1 MHMHVYKMAFWPE
14 NKMLSRNVRE
24 DWILFFDVE
33 FGVRLSLSVK
43 RVNVELK
50 VLSLKRYT
58 IDSPLL
64 LLRRLEG

>member
-1 MHMHVYKMAFWPE
+1 
-14 NKMLSRNVRE
+14 MLSRNVRE